1 MVRTNTARFSIFW
14 IAAALNAADTAT
26 LSLPDLSGQQRT
38 LEQYR
43 GQVVVLNFW
52 ATWCIPCREEMPLLR
67 DLNNQY
73 AGRGLVVIGAS
84 ADEES
89 SRKTIQ
95 PFVDKLKITFPI
107 WTAAT
112 IEHMKQLGLGA
123 ELPGTAV
130 IDREG
135 RIVGRIFGKV
145 ERKDLEY
152 RIQHALGLTSRPPP
166 PPVADNRQ
174 DQHGHKEGE
183 NHQHGSVALEGAS
196 SVPS

>member
-1 MVRTNTARFSIFW
+1 MVQTYPARFSVFL
-14 IAAALNAADTAT
+14 IAAALNAADTTT

-67 DLNNQY
+67 DLYNQY

-89 SRKTIQ
+89 SRKKIQ

-112 IEHMKQLGLGA
+112 IDHMKQLGLGA

-135 RIVGRIFGKV
+135 VIVGRIFGKV
-145 ERKDLEY
+145 ERRDLEY
-152 RIQHALGLTSRPPP
+152 RIQHALGLTSGPPP
-166 PPVADNRQ
+166 SPVADNRQ
-174 DQHGHKEGE
+174 DEHGHKEGE